1 MRYYEIVL
9 MINIDQSDNINH
21 IIENYKNIIQ
31 INNGIIHR
39 LEDWGRRLLAYK
51 IQNMQKAHY
60 LLMNIQSDIQLIRK
74 LENDF
79 KFNNSIIRNIIISCK
94 KIFQNPSPMLKVKD
108 IDKKKSVFKNLKSQ
122 IK

>member
-21 IIENYKNIIQ
+21 IIVNYKNIIKL
-31 INNGIIHR
+31 NNGIIHR
-39 LEDWGRRLLAYK
+39 FEDWGRRSLAYR
-51 IQNMQKAHY
+51 IQNIQKAHY
-60 LLMNIQSDIQLIRK
+60 LLMNIQSDLKLIKK

-94 KIFQNPSPMLKVKD
+94 QIFKNPSPMLQVKD
-108 IDKKKSVFKNLKSQ
+108 SIQKKTISKKLKSQ